1 MFNEKTYSQKMD
13 KTIEVFQKELTS
25 LRTGRANSSMLD
37 LVKVDVYGQAMPLN
51 QVSSIT
57 TPDARTIN
65 IQVWDLNNVPL
76 VDTAIK
82 KSELGLNPQIDGQ
95 LIRLP
100 VPDLN
105 EERRTEIKKLIKSM
119 GEKCKISIRN
129 IRREA
134 NDELKSLLKDKDLG
148 EDDEKKFVHNGYGLE
163 RKELMYNDFIV
174 IGPKNDPENLRLKD
188 NIKDWRQEFFYEHAI
203 IKNKEF
209 IPASEALV
217 RKEIKYIFWPDFN
230 TEELYDLKNDPLEE
244 NNVVKSESYQE
255 LLNQLRVQFK
265 KLKSE
270 AR

>member
-1 MFNEKTYSQKMD
+1 MFNDKAYSQKMD

-25 LRTGRANSSMLD
+25 LRTGRANASMLD

-105 EERRTEIKKLIKSM
+105 EERRMEIKKLIKSM

-134 NDELKSLLKDKDLG
+134 NDDLKSLVKDKEIS
-148 EDDEKKFVHNGYGLE
+148 EDDEKINEKIVQTFTDEHIKTIDTKVE
-163 RKELMYNDFIV
+163 AKE
-174 IGPKNDPENLRLKD
+174 
-188 NIKDWRQEFFYEHAI
+188 
-203 IKNKEF
+203 
-209 IPASEALV
+209 
-217 RKEIKYIFWPDFN
+217 KEIMTI
-230 TEELYDLKNDPLEE
+230 
-244 NNVVKSESYQE
+244 
-255 LLNQLRVQFK
+255 
-265 KLKSE
+265 
-270 AR
+270 

>member
-1 MFNEKTYSQKMD
+1 MFNDKTYSQKMD

-25 LRTGRANSSMLD
+25 LRTGRANASMLD

-76 VDTAIK
+76 VDSAIK

-134 NDELKSLLKDKDLG
+134 NDDLKSLVKDKKIS
-148 EDDEKKFVHNGYGLE
+148 EDDEKINEKLVQTFTDEHIKIIDTKVE
-163 RKELMYNDFIV
+163 VKE
-174 IGPKNDPENLRLKD
+174 
-188 NIKDWRQEFFYEHAI
+188 
-203 IKNKEF
+203 
-209 IPASEALV
+209 
-217 RKEIKYIFWPDFN
+217 KEIMTI
-230 TEELYDLKNDPLEE
+230 
-244 NNVVKSESYQE
+244 
-255 LLNQLRVQFK
+255 
-265 KLKSE
+265 
-270 AR
+270 